1 MSRQFLAPGGL
12 SAECVQ
18 VSGMSIY
25 QTMGPPGPREQAL
38 RPPGPEIKLYQFDLS
53 MKFN

>member
-1 MSRQFLAPGGL
+1 ML
-12 SAECVQ
+12 SVFKLVA
-18 VSGMSIY
+18 SGMSIY